1 MGKSTK
7 IFGAWRD
14 EFEDISNKLGARSR
28 GEFKADRTARQFEG
42 LVHFREQWREER
54 LGKIEH
60 ALAVWAYD
68 EGIPFVPTLGH
79 ASDILLARLVLN
91 QTRGV
96 GAEWGKALYRVRTGS
111 VSLKDALRDGVRVTS
126 TAPLKRRGPSGT
138 KRLKKKSTLKGG

>member
-1 MGKSTK
+1 MGKPTK
-7 IFGAWRD
+7 IFGKWRD
-14 EFEDISNKLGARSR
+14 EFEDISNELGAKIK
-28 GEFKADRTARQFEG
+28 GEFKPDRTARQFEG
-42 LVHFREQWREER
+42 LVHFREQWSEER

-111 VSLKDALRDGVRVTS
+111 VSLKDALHDGVRATS
-126 TAPLKRRGPSGT
+126 TAPLIRRGPPSARRRKSG
-138 KRLKKKSTLKGG
+138 